1 MKRFFALVLVSLVLA
16 AAIPAAY
23 YVNEIRI
30 ARSETAARVD
40 EAFSTYGKELSLA
53 DLEPQRKAMLLKIED
68 PAFYQHQ
75 GVDLSTPGAGMTTIT
90 QGLVKQL
97 YFPEGFQQGVSKI
110 RQTLIARYALDDL
123 VSKDEQ
129 LQLFLCIAY
138 LGEVNGEAI
147 HGFHRAAE
155 VYFGKPFAALSDDEF
170 LALVSML
177 MAPNNMKPDSA
188 AGKERLR
195 LVTAFLKGQIKP
207 QSVLDVEYAGKA
219 RGSLAEEALM
229 GFLRLVTNAG

>member
-1 MKRFFALVLVSLVLA
+1 MMRFLILGLVSLVLA
-16 AAIPAAY
+16 PAILTGY

-40 EAFSTYGKELSLA
+40 EAFLKFGKEPSLTG
-53 DLEPQRKAMLLKIED
+53 LPPQRKAMLLKIED

-97 YFPEGFQQGVSKI
+97 YFPDGFQQGVSKI
-110 RQTLIARYALDDL
+110 RQTLIARYALEDI

-170 LALVSML
+170 MALVSML
-177 MAPNNMKPDSA
+177 MAPNKMKPDSA

-195 LVTAFLKGQIKP
+195 LVTAFLAGQIKP
-207 QSVLDVEYAGKA
+207 QSVLDVEYVGKTG
-219 RGSLAEEALM
+219 GSLAEEALM